1 MKHIYTLLFT
11 ILVFCQATAQTRYYV
26 NQAATGGNN
35 GTSWVSAFTKLE
47 AALGLATANDEIWVA
62 AGTYYPTSTND
73 RNTSF
78 LPQSGVKLYG
88 GFKGDETAIDQR
100 NITTHK
106 VVLSGDIGIP
116 NDSTDNSYNIM
127 YMTNPDSSTVVDGF
141 VFQHGQADFSG
152 NSPYYDRRKCGG
164 ALYVNAADGVACPRI
179 RHCVFTQNFARNN
192 GGGILLNGSGTGSV
206 SAYIQ
211 YCTFLKNRAL
221 GSGGGVMRQG
231 GSYDT
236 QPVPVEDCVFID
248 NSAKN
253 FGGGYFYTD
262 SDRNDDLLFI
272 RDTFLNNSANRGGGL
287 FLDLGRT
294 IGHGATIDGCVFT
307 DNRSS
312 SPAADI
318 QLESLTFLPVE
329 QVVIKNC
336 YFSSIQTVERL
347 SIIIS
352 LQATPTSS
360 FAFLDNKV
368 VGFNGSLIFFEFLG
382 LTSCTFLGNE
392 LCNSRFRTLMN
403 VYSRNLLFEKNKML
417 NNIFV
422 DKGIDIDGNPILVKN
437 CLVANNKLNSSP
449 IYMDLYS
456 AGKISVVNST
466 IDAGLWKFGY
476 PPNQDTLIIHNSIFL
491 NDYTSSNFFRAK
503 KSAFISNSYFYN
515 FDCDSIT
522 ASNNLT
528 CGPGIIVGVDPL
540 FRDTANGDYRLQPC
554 SPLINAGTNSVIA
567 PSATDLNGNPRIQGG
582 TVDIGAYEAGTLSL
596 LNEPVV
602 QPSCVAAQNGSIA
615 IDPINACAPLSYH
628 WSSGGIQGN
637 TLTGLGAGIYA
648 LTVTDSRNETLVM
661 QFNIPSVAASVTSVQ
676 TTPVM
681 CGTTIGG
688 TATPTVTSPNPP
700 YQFLWSN
707 ASIDSIATQLPYG
720 SYALTVTDA
729 RGCTGTGT
737 ATIGRMGTIQ
747 LDIQPGTISCY
758 NSTDGSINIQAANGA
773 APFQWAWTNGDTTP
787 IRTNLS
793 AGIYSGYLL
802 DALGCGISWNI
813 PLDAPDTLRS
823 NSAITPASGLNNADG
838 GIALMPSGGTGNITA
853 QWSNGNNTLTINNL
867 LPGVYTVTLTDD
879 KDCTREEVFVV
890 DWSVGSTE
898 HFQTAANV
906 VVHPNPANQRLY
918 WTGMPSGT
926 TKVRLYAATGALVL
940 ERHVN
945 GTSVALHEVLP
956 GAYLLELSGETGAIV
971 RKMVIVQ
978 R

>member
-11 ILVFCQATAQTRYYV
+11 ILLSCQATAQTRYYV

-35 GTSWVSAFTKLE
+35 GTNWASAFTKLD

-73 RNTSF
+73 RNISF

-100 NITTHK
+100 NMTTYK
-106 VVLSGDIGIP
+106 VVLSGDIGTP

-141 VFQHGQADFSG
+141 VFQYGQADFSG
-152 NSPYYDRRKCGG
+152 NTPYYDRRKCGG
-164 ALYVNAADGVACPRI
+164 ALYVNAADGAACPRI
-179 RHCVFTQNFARNN
+179 RHCVFTRNFARNN

-221 GSGGGVMRQG
+221 GSGGGVMRLG

-236 QPVPVEDCVFID
+236 QPVPVEDCAFID
-248 NSAKN
+248 NSADKL
-253 FGGGYFYTD
+253 GGGYFFSD

-272 RDTFLNNSANRGGGL
+272 RDTFLNNSAGRGGGL
-287 FLDLGRT
+287 FLDIGRA
-294 IGHGATIDGCVFT
+294 IGHGTTIDGCVFT
-307 DNRSS
+307 DNRSVG
-312 SPAADI
+312 PAADI
-318 QLESLTFLPVE
+318 QLESLSLLPVE
-329 QVVIKNC
+329 QIVIKNC
-336 YFSSIQTVERL
+336 YFSSVQTVERT

-352 LQATPTSS
+352 LQATPTST
-360 FAFLDNKV
+360 FVFLDNKV
-368 VGFNGSLIFFEFLG
+368 VGFYGVLINFEFYG
-382 LTSCTFLGNE
+382 IQSSTFSGNE
-392 LCNSRFRTLMN
+392 IYNSVFSKLMN
-403 VYSRNLLFEKNKML
+403 VYAGYTIFEKNKIC
-417 NNIFV
+417 NNFILFDDIGIF
-422 DKGIDIDGNPILVKN
+422 GSSLFVKN
-437 CLVANNKLNSSP
+437 CLITNNKSNVSP
-449 IYMDLYS
+449 PRFRLYS
-456 AGKISVVNST
+456 TKKITVTNLT
-466 IDAGLWKFGY
+466 TDAMLLGLDSSWY
-476 PPNQDTLIIHNSIFL
+476 QDTLEVYNSIFL
-491 NDYTSSNFFRAK
+491 NNYPKTNFFGAK

-515 FDCDSIT
+515 FDCDSIP
-522 ASNNLT
+522 ASSNLT
-528 CGPGIIVGVDPL
+528 CGPGIIIGIDPL

-567 PSATDLNGNPRIQGG
+567 PGATDLNGNPRIQGG

-637 TLTGLGAGIYA
+637 TLTGLGAGNYL
-648 LTVTDSRNETLVM
+648 LTVTDSRNETLVV
-661 QFNIPSVAASVTSVQ
+661 QFSIPSVAAPVTVVQ

-688 TATPTVTSPNPP
+688 TATPAITSPNPP

-707 ASIDSIATQLPYG
+707 ASTDSIATQLPYG

-729 RGCTGTGT
+729 RGCTGIGT

-787 IRTNLS
+787 IRTNLG

-823 NSAITPASGLNNADG
+823 NGTVTPASGPNIADG
-838 GIALMPSGGTGNITA
+838 RIALVPSGGTGNITA
-853 QWSNGNNTLTINNL
+853 QWSNGINSLTTNNL

-879 KDCTREEVFVV
+879 KDCTHEEVFVV

-918 WTGMPSGT
+918 WTGMPPGT
-926 TKVRLYAATGALVL
+926 TRVRLYAPTGALVL
-940 ERHVN
+940 ERYVN
-945 GTSVALHEVLP
+945 GTAVALHEVLP

>member
-1 MKHIYTLLFT
+1 
-11 ILVFCQATAQTRYYV
+11 
-26 NQAATGGNN
+26 
-35 GTSWVSAFTKLE
+35 
-47 AALGLATANDEIWVA
+47 
-62 AGTYYPTSTND
+62 
-73 RNTSF
+73 
-78 LPQSGVKLYG
+78 
-88 GFKGDETAIDQR
+88 
-100 NITTHK
+100 
-106 VVLSGDIGIP
+106 
-116 NDSTDNSYNIM
+116 
-127 YMTNPDSSTVVDGF
+127 
-141 VFQHGQADFSG
+141 
-152 NSPYYDRRKCGG
+152 
-164 ALYVNAADGVACPRI
+164 
-179 RHCVFTQNFARNN
+179 
-192 GGGILLNGSGTGSV
+192 
-206 SAYIQ
+206 
-211 YCTFLKNRAL
+211 
-221 GSGGGVMRQG
+221 
-231 GSYDT
+231 
-236 QPVPVEDCVFID
+236 
-248 NSAKN
+248 
-253 FGGGYFYTD
+253 
-262 SDRNDDLLFI
+262 
-272 RDTFLNNSANRGGGL
+272 
-287 FLDLGRT
+287 
-294 IGHGATIDGCVFT
+294 
-307 DNRSS
+307 
-312 SPAADI
+312 
-318 QLESLTFLPVE
+318 
-329 QVVIKNC
+329 
-336 YFSSIQTVERL
+336 
-347 SIIIS
+347 
-352 LQATPTSS
+352 
-360 FAFLDNKV
+360 
-368 VGFNGSLIFFEFLG
+368 
-382 LTSCTFLGNE
+382 
-392 LCNSRFRTLMN
+392 
-403 VYSRNLLFEKNKML
+403 
-417 NNIFV
+417 
-422 DKGIDIDGNPILVKN
+422 
-437 CLVANNKLNSSP
+437 
-449 IYMDLYS
+449 
-456 AGKISVVNST
+456 
-466 IDAGLWKFGY
+466 
-476 PPNQDTLIIHNSIFL
+476 
-491 NDYTSSNFFRAK
+491 
-503 KSAFISNSYFYN
+503 
-515 FDCDSIT
+515 
-522 ASNNLT
+522 
-528 CGPGIIVGVDPL
+528 
-540 FRDTANGDYRLQPC
+540 
-554 SPLINAGTNSVIA
+554 
-567 PSATDLNGNPRIQGG
+567 
-582 TVDIGAYEAGTLSL
+582 VDIGAYEAGTLSL